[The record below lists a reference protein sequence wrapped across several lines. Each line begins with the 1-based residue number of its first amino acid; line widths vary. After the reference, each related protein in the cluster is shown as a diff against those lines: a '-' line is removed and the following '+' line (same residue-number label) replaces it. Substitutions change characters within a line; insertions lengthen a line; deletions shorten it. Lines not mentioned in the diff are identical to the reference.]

1 MNNTVKLFMDAF
13 LALFAFFA
21 VAPILLNAVA
31 QFGVHK
37 RFANAMIEEGV
48 ITAEAV
54 KEMLP
59 KKQIAGVIVS
69 AVVLSVLGVTCYK
82 TAPFGYLCAGVPF
95 VVGLWKY
102 RNVVQFNSLT
112 VQRFQATFKDK
123 YDAAKLNKYVEKM
136 F

>member
-48 ITAEAV
+48 ISAKAV

-69 AVVLSVLGVTCYK
+69 TVVLAVLGVTCYK

-102 RNVVQFNSLT
+102 RSVVQFNSLT

-123 YDAAKLNKYVEKM
+123 YDVAKLNKYVDKM

>member
-1 MNNTVKLFMDAF
+1 MTNTVKLFMDAF

-48 ITAEAV
+48 ISAEAV

-69 AVVLSVLGVTCYK
+69 AVVLGVLGVTCYK

-123 YDAAKLNKYVEKM
+123 YDAAKLNKYVDKM

>member
-69 AVVLSVLGVTCYK
+69 AVVLGVLGVTCYK

-123 YDAAKLNKYVEKM
+123 YDAAKLNKYVDKM

>member
-69 AVVLSVLGVTCYK
+69 AVVLGVLGVTCYK

>member
-1 MNNTVKLFMDAF
+1 MTNTVKLILDVV

-21 VAPILLNAVA
+21 AAPILLNTVA

-37 RFANAMIEEGV
+37 RFAKAMIDEG
-48 ITAEAV
+48 IISADAV
-54 KEMLP
+54 KQLLP
-59 KKQIAGVIVS
+59 KKQIAGVIIT
-69 AVVLSVLGVTCYK
+69 AVVFGVLALTCYK

-102 RNVVQFNSLT
+102 RTVVQFNSYT

>member
-1 MNNTVKLFMDAF
+1 MNNTIKLFMDAF

-48 ITAEAV
+48 ISAEAV

-69 AVVLSVLGVTCYK
+69 AVVLGVLGVTCYK

-123 YDAAKLNKYVEKM
+123 YDAAKLNKYVDKM

>member
-69 AVVLSVLGVTCYK
+69 AVVLGVLGVTCYK

-123 YDAAKLNKYVEKM
+123 YDVAKLNKYVDKM

>member
-48 ITAEAV
+48 ISAKAV

-69 AVVLSVLGVTCYK
+69 AVVLAVLGITCYK

-102 RNVVQFNSLT
+102 RSVVQFNSLT

-123 YDAAKLNKYVEKM
+123 YDVAKLNKYVDKM

>member
-1 MNNTVKLFMDAF
+1 MNHTVKLFMDAF

-21 VAPILLNAVA
+21 AAPILLNTVA

-48 ITAEAV
+48 ISAEEV
-54 KEMLP
+54 KSILP
-59 KKQIAGVIVS
+59 KKQIAGVIIS
-69 AVVLSVLGVTCYK
+69 AIVLAVLGATCYK

-123 YDAAKLNKYVEKM
+123 YDAAKLNKYVDKM

>member
-1 MNNTVKLFMDAF
+1 MNNTIKLFMDAF

-48 ITAEAV
+48 ISAKAV

-59 KKQIAGVIVS
+59 KKQIAGVVVS
-69 AVVLSVLGVTCYK
+69 AVVLAVLGVTCYK

-102 RNVVQFNSLT
+102 RSVVQFNSLT
-112 VQRFQATFKDK
+112 VQRFKNTYNDVL
-123 YDAAKLNKYVEKM
+123 DAKKLNKYVDQH

>member
-1 MNNTVKLFMDAF
+1 MTNTVKLILDAV

-21 VAPILLNAVA
+21 AAPVLLNTVA

-37 RFANAMIEEGV
+37 RFANTMVEEG
-48 ITAEAV
+48 IIAPEEV
-54 KEMLP
+54 KLLLP
-59 KKQIAGVIVS
+59 KKQIAGVIIS
-69 AVVLSVLGVTCYK
+69 CIVLAVLGVTCYK

-95 VVGLWKY
+95 LVGLWKY
-102 RNVVQFNSLT
+102 RSVVQFNSYT

-123 YDAAKLNKYVEKM
+123 YDVAKMNKYVDKM

>member
-1 MNNTVKLFMDAF
+1 MNNTIKLFMDAF

-48 ITAEAV
+48 ISAKAV

-69 AVVLSVLGVTCYK
+69 AVVLAVLGITCYK

-102 RNVVQFNSLT
+102 RSVVQFNSLT

-123 YDAAKLNKYVEKM
+123 YDVAKLNKYVDKM

>member
-48 ITAEAV
+48 ITAETV

-69 AVVLSVLGVTCYK
+69 AVVLGVLGVTCYK

-123 YDAAKLNKYVEKM
+123 YDAAKLNKYVDKM

>member
-1 MNNTVKLFMDAF
+1 MNNTIKLFMDAF

-48 ITAEAV
+48 ISAKAV

-69 AVVLSVLGVTCYK
+69 AVVLAVLGVTCYK

-102 RNVVQFNSLT
+102 RSVVQFNSLT

-123 YDAAKLNKYVEKM
+123 YDVAKLNKYVDKM

>member
-1 MNNTVKLFMDAF
+1 MNHTIKLFMDAF

-48 ITAEAV
+48 ISAEAV

-69 AVVLSVLGVTCYK
+69 AVVLGVLGITCYK

-95 VVGLWKY
+95 VIGLWKY

-123 YDAAKLNKYVEKM
+123 YDAAKLNKYVDKM

>member
-1 MNNTVKLFMDAF
+1 MNNTIKLFMDAF

-48 ITAEAV
+48 ISAKAV

-69 AVVLSVLGVTCYK
+69 AVVLAVLGITCYK

-102 RNVVQFNSLT
+102 RGVVQFNSLT

-123 YDAAKLNKYVEKM
+123 YDVAKLNKYVDKM

>member
-48 ITAEAV
+48 ISAKAV

-69 AVVLSVLGVTCYK
+69 AVVLAVLGVTCYK

-102 RNVVQFNSLT
+102 RSVVQFNSLT

-123 YDAAKLNKYVEKM
+123 YDVAKLNKYVDKM

>member
-1 MNNTVKLFMDAF
+1 MDNTIKLILDAV

-21 VAPILLNAVA
+21 AAPILLNAIA

-37 RFANAMIEEGV
+37 RFAATMIDEGI

-54 KEMLP
+54 RQILP
-59 KKQIAGVIVS
+59 KKQIAGVLIS
-69 AVVLSVLGVTCYK
+69 ALILAVLGVVCYK
-82 TAPFGYLCAGVPF
+82 TAPFGYLCAGIPF

-102 RNVVQFNSLT
+102 RTVVQFNSYT
-112 VQRFQATFKDK
+112 VQRFQATFKGS
-123 YDAAKLNKYVEKM
+123 YDAAKMNKYVEKM

>member
-21 VAPILLNAVA
+21 AAPILMNTIA

-37 RFANAMIEEGV
+37 RFANVMIEEGV
-48 ITAEAV
+48 ISADEV
-54 KEMLP
+54 KLLLP
-59 KKQIAGVIVS
+59 KKQIAGVIIT
-69 AVVLSVLGVTCYK
+69 AILLAVLGVTCYK

-95 VVGLWKY
+95 AVGLWKY
-102 RNVVQFNSLT
+102 RSVVQFNSYT

-123 YDAAKLNKYVEKM
+123 YDAEKLNKYVAEM

>member
-13 LALFAFFA
+13 LALFAFFV
-21 VAPILLNAVA
+21 VAPVLLNTVA

-37 RFANAMIEEGV
+37 RFANTMIEEG
-48 ITAEAV
+48 IISADEV
-54 KEMLP
+54 KMMLP
-59 KKQIAGVIVS
+59 KKQIAGVIIS
-69 AVVLSVLGVTCYK
+69 AVLLGVLGVTCYK

-102 RNVVQFNSLT
+102 RTTVQFNSYT
-112 VQRFQATFKDK
+112 VQRFQATYKDK
-123 YDAAKLNKYVEKM
+123 YDAAKLNKYVDKM

>member
-21 VAPILLNAVA
+21 AAPVLLNAVA

-37 RFANAMIEEGV
+37 RFANAMVEEG
-48 ITAEAV
+48 IISAAEV
-54 KEMLP
+54 KNMLP

-69 AVVLSVLGVTCYK
+69 AVVLGVLGVTCYK

-95 VVGLWKY
+95 AVGLWKY
-102 RNVVQFNSLT
+102 RSVVQFNSYT

>member
-1 MNNTVKLFMDAF
+1 MTNTVKLFMDAF

-37 RFANAMIEEGV
+37 RFAKAMIEEGV
-48 ITAEAV
+48 ISAEAV
-54 KEMLP
+54 KQILP
-59 KKQIAGVIVS
+59 KKQVAGVIIS
-69 AVVLSVLGVTCYK
+69 AVVLGVLGVTCYK

-102 RNVVQFNSLT
+102 RTVVQFNSLT
-112 VQRFQATFKDK
+112 VQRFQATFKDH
-123 YDAAKLNKYVEKM
+123 YDAAKLNKYVAKM

>member
-13 LALFAFFA
+13 LTLFAFFA
-21 VAPILLNAVA
+21 AAPILLNAVA

-37 RFANAMIEEGV
+37 RFANTMVEEG
-48 ITAEAV
+48 IISAEEI
-54 KEMLP
+54 KNILP
-59 KKQIAGVIVS
+59 KKQIAGVIIS
-69 AVVLSVLGVTCYK
+69 AVVLGVLGVTCYK

-95 VVGLWKY
+95 AVGLWKY
-102 RNVVQFNSLT
+102 RSVVQFNSYT

-123 YDAAKLNKYVEKM
+123 FDAAKLNKYVEKM